1 MNSCPS
7 WLDFQTSSH
16 DGLFLELGP
25 WHLGVLAV
33 DGLLKSCFV
42 LFCFKKSEAIVFGCS
57 YAQENA

>member
-7 WLDFQTSSH
+7 QLDFQTSSH
-16 DGLFLELGP
+16 NGLFLELGP

-33 DGLLKSCFV
+33 EGLLKSWF
-42 LFCFKKSEAIVFGCS
+42 FWKKSEAIVFGCS